1 MNIKDTVAVV
11 TGGGNGIG
19 AALCERFS
27 QIGLAGLAVLDLD
40 GEAANRVADK
50 CGGRGFEVDVT
61 DESSL
66 AQAIQQTEEQ
76 YGRVD
81 IVVSNAG
88 IGFADGS
95 EGWATSCPNDRWQ
108 EIWEVNVMA
117 HVYAARAALPGMI
130 ERGQGYFLHTVSAA
144 GLLSQIGSASYA
156 TTKHAA
162 IGFAES
168 LAITHG
174 DDGIVVS
181 VLCPQGVDT
190 KLLRDSERHGPG
202 PQSLDG
208 VLSTEVVADCVVRG
222 MEKEEFLIL
231 PHPQALEYYRHKAQ
245 DYDRWL
251 SGMRRLRTKFL

>member
-1 MNIKDTVAVV
+1 MKIEDKVAVI

-19 AALCERFS
+19 AALCQRFS
-27 QIGLAGLAVLDLD
+27 QIGLAGLAVVDLD
-40 GEAANRVADK
+40 PEAAKHVAAQCNGDAY
-50 CGGRGFEVDVT
+50 GVDVS
-61 DESSL
+61 DESAL
-66 AQAIQQTEEQ
+66 AEVVSKTEEKF
-76 YGRVD
+76 GRVD

-88 IGFADGS
+88 IGFDDGA
-95 EGWATSCPNDRWQ
+95 EGWASSCPNDRWQ
-108 EIWEVNVMA
+108 TIWEVNVMS

-130 ERGQGYFLHTVSAA
+130 ERGSGYFLQTVSAA
-144 GLLSQIGSASYA
+144 GLLSQIGSASYS

-190 KLLRDSERHGPG
+190 KLLRDSEKNGPG

-208 VLSTEVVADCVVRG
+208 VVTPEYVANVVVDG
-222 MEKEEFLIL
+222 MEKESFLIL

-251 SGMRRLRTKFL
+251 SGMRRLRQKFI

>member
-1 MNIKDTVAVV
+1 M
-11 TGGGNGIG
+11 
-19 AALCERFS
+19 
-27 QIGLAGLAVLDLD
+27 
-40 GEAANRVADK
+40 
-50 CGGRGFEVDVT
+50 
-61 DESSL
+61 
-66 AQAIQQTEEQ
+66 
-76 YGRVD
+76 
-81 IVVSNAG
+81 
-88 IGFADGS
+88 
-95 EGWATSCPNDRWQ
+95 
-108 EIWEVNVMA
+108 
-117 HVYAARAALPGMI
+117 VYAARAALPGMI

-208 VLSTEVVADCVVRG
+208 VLSTEVVADCVVEA
-222 MEKEEFLIL
+222 MKKEEFLIL

-245 DYDRWL
+245 DYGRWL